1 MLKKINLLGHPYHG
15 LVQDGF
21 LTLPN
26 NQVISYSGI
35 TNGDTQLVAIP
46 NYSAPIRTA
55 EEQDRDTING
65 FEWINYALVTDNHLG
80 GVDLGLGWLLYIDAN
95 QIVWYLKLGYE
106 VSGNQCQMSCTLHT
120 VFGRFN
126 GNYPKIL
133 RELAQT
139 STTLV
144 PTGTLK
150 SINRFTF
157 ERKSDGS
164 EVLIHVYAD
173 LSSGNVLDF
182 PEPMSLYEVWKLQLN
197 GEGQLTE
204 NQNLGTGISANLTLY
219 KSFSEIQDKS
229 QQTLARQDSSYRLGK
244 VNIVEKYDPKPV
256 EPPECATNTFRQ
268 TFDLALIPV
277 GQDFTPFSL
286 DRNVY
291 TQTNWFGQSESK
303 TAIARMLYD
312 ASGNIHTLSVKQEN
326 KRLSRFFQTFSGSGT
341 ATQGPLQY
349 WFLNNVCVPNGDAP
363 AFVEEY
369 QGTQY
374 VDVVSKIFNEKSLF
388 LDGDLVETLSLAGET
403 SQKATTVIGQLVV
416 NEVNVTVKI
425 NNETVRNVIK
435 QPGQIPNSI
444 LSNPFAGEFSEDDSY
459 GVYAKFYFGLLSN
472 NLAGQFMDRL
482 VSSDLPSVTQKE
494 SHAVAGPNVV
504 DITVRIN
511 PAQFYRQGS
520 FNPILKKLTRYQ
532 NGVQAWS

>member
-1 MLKKINLLGHPYHG
+1 MFNKTQILGHPYHG
-15 LVQDGF
+15 LVQDGQ
-21 LTLPN
+21 LTLSN
-26 NQVISYSGI
+26 NQHISYPGL
-35 TNGDTQLVAIP
+35 TNGDTQLIAIP
-46 NYSAPIRTA
+46 GYPTPVRTV
-55 EEQDRDTING
+55 EEQVRDRANG
-65 FEWINYALVTDNHLG
+65 CDWLNYALVTDNHLG
-80 GVDLGLGWLLYIDAN
+80 GVDLGMGWLLYVDAN
-95 QIVWYLKLGYE
+95 RVVWYLKIGYE
-106 VSGNQCQMSCTLHT
+106 ISDKQCRMSCTLQGA
-120 VFGRFN
+120 FGRFN
-126 GNYPKIL
+126 GNYANVTRPL
-133 RELAQT
+133 VQAT
-139 STTLV
+139 TTLLS
-144 PTGTLK
+144 PGSLK
-150 SINRFTF
+150 ATNRFTF

-173 LSSGNVLDF
+173 LSSGNVIDI
-182 PEPMSLYEVWKLQLN
+182 PEPMSLYEIWKLQLN
-197 GEGQLTE
+197 GEGQLIE
-204 NQNLGTGISANLTLY
+204 DQSLGLGISANLTIY
-219 KSFSEIQDKS
+219 KSFPEIQDKS
-229 QQTLARQDSSYRLGK
+229 QQTLIRQDNSYRLGK

-268 TFDLALIPV
+268 TFDLALIPL

-291 TQTNWFGQSESK
+291 TQTNWFGQTESK

-312 ASGNIHTLSVKQEN
+312 ASGNIHTLSVKQES
-326 KRLSRFFQTFSGSGT
+326 KRLSRFFQTLSGSGT

-369 QGTQY
+369 HGTQY
-374 VDVVSKIFNEKSLF
+374 VEVVSRVSNEKSLL
-388 LDGDLVETLSLAGET
+388 LDDGLIETLSLAGET
-403 SQKATTVIGQLVV
+403 SQKATTVIGQQVV

-425 NNETVRNVIK
+425 NNETVRNVTK

-504 DITVRIN
+504 DITIRIN

-532 NGVQAWS
+532 NEVQAWS